1 MAKWIL
7 KRIPADY
14 TGLAGKHG
22 VSPLFIRLLIN
33 RGITED
39 KDIEAFLK
47 DDGYEI
53 YDPLLLTDMEE
64 AVNHMVNKI
73 NAGKHIRIVGDYDVD
88 GVCATAVLKKGLDF
102 AGGKVDCRIPHRI
115 NDGYG
120 LNENIID
127 EAYRDGVDTIITCDN
142 GISAYNE
149 IKKAKEYGMSV
160 IVTDHHEVPFTS
172 EGDKRKYILPPADY
186 VIDPGRPGNNYPFP
200 GICGAYVAYK
210 FISALLSDR
219 FAVKLNAYEKVKAGS
234 EKLLSELLEL
244 SALATVADI
253 MELKGENRR
262 IVKTGLKLMKNSSNT
277 GLKALI
283 KNAGIDG
290 KEISAYHCG
299 FIIGPC
305 INASGRVDTAD
316 RALEL
321 LLSDDPAGASVIAE
335 ELGELNESR
344 KTMTQNAVK
353 EASDCITANHMDSD
367 RILVVYIPDCHE
379 SVAGIVAGKIRE
391 KYSRPV
397 FVVTKGNEGVKG
409 SARSVEA
416 YNIYEEMTKVSDL
429 FVKYGGH
436 SQAAGFSMAGEEDVD
451 KLRTRLNEN
460 CTLSLDDLR
469 DVMYI
474 DADAPFSYCTPELL
488 DEIALMQPTGHGNRS
503 CEFARRDVK
512 ILSARFFG
520 KDGMVG
526 KYKVLD
532 TTGTEAELTLFGKN
546 EELKNLLI
554 NKFGK
559 EQVEKAYCGKNTVTF
574 SVAYHPSWNEYRG
587 EKTVQ
592 LIVDDFC

>member
-39 KDIEAFLK
+39 EDIEAFLK

-64 AVNHMVNKI
+64 AVNLAVSKI
-73 NAGKHIRIVGDYDVD
+73 NEGKHIRIVGDYDVD
-88 GVCATAVLKKGLDF
+88 GVCATAVLKKGIDL
-102 AGGKVDCRIPHRI
+102 AGGKADCRIPHRI

-142 GISAYNE
+142 GIAAYNE
-149 IKKAKEYGMSV
+149 IKKAKEYGMTV
-160 IVTDHHEVPFTS
+160 IVTDHHEVPFTM
-172 EGDKRKYILPPADY
+172 EGEEKKYILPPADF
-186 VIDPGRPGNNYPFP
+186 VIDPGRPGNRYPFP

-219 FAVKLNAYEKVKAGS
+219 FAENLNTYNKVKSGR
-234 EKLLSELLEL
+234 EGLLSELLEL
-244 SALATVADI
+244 AALATVADI

-262 IVKTGLKLMKNSSNT
+262 VVKTGLKLMKNSSNT
-277 GLKALI
+277 GLRALI
-283 KNAGIDG
+283 NNTGING
-290 KEISAYHCG
+290 KDISAYHCG
-299 FIIGPC
+299 YILGPC

-321 LLSDDPAGASVIAE
+321 LLSDDEGEAAVIAG
-335 ELGELNESR
+335 ELGQLNESR

-353 EASDCITANHMDSD
+353 EASENITTSHMDTD
-367 RILVVYIPDCHE
+367 KILVVYIPDCHE

-397 FVVTKGNEGVKG
+397 FVVTKGLEGVKG
-409 SARSVEA
+409 SARSVES

-436 SQAAGFSMAGEEDVD
+436 SQAAGFSMASEEDVER
-451 KLRTRLNEN
+451 LRERLNEN
-460 CTLSLDDLR
+460 CALSLDDLR
-469 DVMYI
+469 DIMYI
-474 DADAPFSYCTPELL
+474 DADAPFSYCTPQLL
-488 DEIALMQPTGHGNRS
+488 DELALMQPTGHGNRS

-512 ILSARFFG
+512 ILSAKFFG

-526 KYKVLD
+526 KYRVLD
-532 TTGTEAELTLFGKN
+532 TTGSEAELTLFGKN
-546 EELKNLLI
+546 EELRNLLI
-554 NKFGK
+554 NKYGK
-559 EQVEKAYCGKNTVTF
+559 EKVEKAYSGKDTVSF

-587 EKTVQ
+587 EKSVQ